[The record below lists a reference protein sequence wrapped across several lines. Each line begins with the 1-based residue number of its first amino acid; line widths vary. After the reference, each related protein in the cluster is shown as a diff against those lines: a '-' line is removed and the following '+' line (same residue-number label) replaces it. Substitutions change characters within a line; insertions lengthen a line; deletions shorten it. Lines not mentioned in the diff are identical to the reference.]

1 MKCPICMIINWFKRP
16 APSVVVTPLFTTDHD
31 GRVIKASGLYSYY
44 HRKGVK

>member
-31 GRVIKASGLYSYY
+31 GRVIKDN
-44 HRKGVK
+44 RKEGR